1 MLLKCNTP
9 DHITSRFL
17 LKCVES
23 LYYLMNMV
31 QMSNGLSLLSEHL
44 ETSIW
49 FSFHEDQSWP
59 HAEHVII
66 VTSTSKI
73 IISYHNSETSHQI
86 IFFCSLKAEHFPET
100 HIKWIKSDP
109 LKWYF
114 KLTSIPLIFHP
125 FTSREQLFAL
135 SRQVIFLQRKCL

>member
-1 MLLKCNTP
+1 MQYTWSYHFEISP
-9 DHITSRFL
+9 
-17 LKCVES
+17 
-23 LYYLMNMV
+23 
-31 QMSNGLSLLSEHL
+31 QMCRVSLLSDEHGSDVKWSL
-44 ETSIW
+44 TFEWAFRKVDLIF
-49 FSFHEDQSWP
+49 FSRRSELAPCWACNNSD
-59 HAEHVII
+59 INL
-66 VTSTSKI
+66 KI
-73 IISYHNSETSHQI
+73 IISYHSSETSHQI

-135 SRQVIFLQRKCL
+135 SRQVIFSPT